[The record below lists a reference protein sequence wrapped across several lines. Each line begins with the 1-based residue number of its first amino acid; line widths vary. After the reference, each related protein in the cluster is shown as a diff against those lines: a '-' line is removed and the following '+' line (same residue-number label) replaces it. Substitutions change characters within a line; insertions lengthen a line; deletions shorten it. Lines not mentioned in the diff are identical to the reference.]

1 MTDAQLTALFQ
12 ARSEEAVP
20 ALADQYGPYC
30 RAVAARLLSD
40 PQAYRAMAHAAN
52 PYGDGRA
59 CRRIAD
65 AVAWHFGL
73 RDTPPEAF
81 GG

>member
-30 RAVAARLLSD
+30 LSLI
-40 PQAYRAMAHAAN
+40 H
-52 PYGDGRA
+52 
-59 CRRIAD
+59 I
-65 AVAWHFGL
+65 
-73 RDTPPEAF
+73 
-81 GG
+81 

>member
-1 MTDAQLTALFQ
+1 MFTALLKNLKENRRTIVFTEGPD
-12 ARSEEAVP
+12 ARILEA
-20 ALADQYGPYC
+20 
-30 RAVAARLLSD
+30 AARLLSD

-65 AVAWHFGL
+65 AVLYHFG
-73 RDTPPEAF
+73 RSDRPPEAF
-81 GG
+81 QG